1 MLGRFGALGEAVPNH
16 GRNFTGAFGGDRRS
30 GRIEAH
36 HDYLLGLVRRSPD
49 LTLLEIRERLIANCG
64 ERFAVSVLW
73 RFFDGFVRVTAGRLR
88 MAQHAQTEAATRPRG
103 RATRPTRRLV
113 FVCKLRG

>member
-1 MLGRFGALGEAVPNH
+1 MTKIEELASLQPGFVPKDLVAALNHSVINFASDSADVPAST
-16 GRNFTGAFGGDRRS
+16 REFLQKAAD
-30 GRIEAH
+30 
-36 HDYLLGLVRRSPD
+36 D
-49 LTLLEIRERLIANCG
+49 LK
-64 ERFAVSVLW
+64 
-73 RFFDGFVRVTAGRLR
+73 GFVRVTASPLR